1 MSCRRKL
8 LITEEERIG
17 ILSLYDIVE
26 QVTPAGKNEYTMS
39 GQSFFD
45 DGKYSGFSKKDEKKL
60 KSDLEGAANFLR
72 NNKGRITYVK
82 VIASESQVTNYDREK
97 YPSTGKSED
106 FTEEKSLKPLELSR
120 LRAETMKNY
129 LKQYFSSLKSQNV
142 ISEMPIFEPSE
153 LILGNTKYVKGQS
166 NKNNP
171 DYDKERYVKVI
182 LAIKPP
188 EECIIGLTVE
198 VMYKK
203 DKSSQPSIGTD
214 GRPFSCRGDH
224 DCDVALFD
232 VKLNGVSIGKAN
244 LNNGEKNPPIGG
256 DRTSGKLVVDDAKAK
271 AIIGNESKDIVIS
284 LQCLSPSDC
293 HSDRPEVRI
302 SKGNTVLFHQCTP
315 AIGRGVT
322 GDIKILELDN
332 CGNLKKKGVDSG
344 QPTKVD
350 SPSNKNLP
358 KLTGNVKKLEMLN
371 PEKTTNFYIENGI
384 INKKPESD
392 GTYIVLKYFK
402 HTPTNTEWFAGDKLK
417 VIPKTETSTIVIKPI
432 IVNTTNNDSVKV
444 ATDKFINGGFF
455 GKTPNTDGSY
465 TLLKDAGY
473 NGKMY
478 KTGQHIIFQKPTT

>member
-60 KSDLEGAANFLR
+60 KSDLEGAANFLT
-72 NNKGRITYVK
+72 NNKGRIVYVK

-106 FTEEKSLKPLELSR
+106 YTEEKSLKPLELSR

-129 LKQYFSSLKSQNV
+129 LKQYFSSLKSQGV
-142 ISEMPIFEPSE
+142 ITEMPIFEPSE
-153 LILGNTKYVKGQS
+153 LMLGTTEYVKGKS

-171 DYDKERYVKVI
+171 AYNNERFVKVV

-188 EECIIGLTVE
+188 EECIVGLTVE
-198 VMYKK
+198 VKYVA
-203 DKSSQPSIGTD
+203 DKNAYPSVGTD
-214 GRPFSCRGDH
+214 GRPFTCRGDH
-224 DCDVALFD
+224 SCDVALFD
-232 VKLNGVSIGKAN
+232 VKLNGVSIGKAD
-244 LNNGEKNPPIGG
+244 LNNGHQNPPFGG
-256 DRTSGKLVVDDAKAK
+256 NRTSGKLVVDNAKAK
-271 AIIGNESKDIVIS
+271 AIIGNESKDIIIS
-284 LQCLSPSDC
+284 LQCLSPEDC
-293 HSDRPEVRI
+293 HSDRPEIRI
-302 SKGNTVLFHQCTP
+302 TKGNTVIFHQCTS

-322 GDIKILELDN
+322 GDIKVLELDN
-332 CGNLKKKGVDSG
+332 CGNLKRRGVDSG
-344 QPTKVD
+344 GPKKVD
-350 SPSNKNLP
+350 AVTTKTLP
-358 KLTGNVKKLEMLN
+358 KLTGKTKEISALT
-371 PEKTTNFYIENGI
+371 PEKITKFYIDNSI
-384 INKKPESD
+384 INSKPELD
-392 GTYIVLKYFK
+392 GSYIVLKNFT
-402 HTPTNTEWFAGDKLK
+402 HTPTNTELFVGDKIK
-417 VIPKTETSTIVIKPI
+417 IVQKNETSTIVVKPI
-432 IVNTTNNDSVKV
+432 IVNTTNNDSPKV

-455 GKTPNTDGSY
+455 GKTSNPDGSY

-478 KTGQHIIFQKPTT
+478 KKGQNIIFQKPTT